1 MNDKLYTDDINLRE
15 IFSVLWKG
23 KYKIILIVS
32 LIVAAIFNNYKNKQ
46 VIFTATTEIHPIS
59 TNEELKY
66 LELNSYVAVY
76 LKKKENRDGIYK
88 NSKNLE
94 LIKGLVSNIDGLYL
108 LDLIAKKLKEKQVI
122 IDVIKKNNLIK
133 KEDYTSTDD
142 YENSVLKLAYSI
154 SILSGDN
161 GSYLIKFKTK
171 NKKQWVAF
179 LRSLEIYLNEQISIY
194 LNSVYK
200 KFVENEINL
209 KNYEIE
215 DLNQEILNATNSYKN
230 NIAIRLAFLKEDLE
244 IAKALNIENNTT
256 TIAVSKGTLTSTEL
270 SSRYYLRG
278 YQAIKKEIEIISSR
292 TDIKPFVAEL
302 GRLEEKKRDLM
313 SDRSI
318 DRLENVI
325 SNSINTNSSDFS
337 AGKILIM
344 GTSFKNNKMSLKK
357 SLVLSLLIGFMIA
370 IFYLFI
376 ENAIRKLI

>member
-1 MNDKLYTDDINLRE
+1 MNDKLNTDDINLRE

-108 LDLIAKKLKEKQVI
+108 LDLIVKKLKEKQVI

-230 NIAIRLAFLKEDLE
+230 NIAIRLASLKEDLE
-244 IAKALNIENNTT
+244 IAKALNIENDTT
-256 TIAVSKGTLTSTEL
+256 TIAAVSKGTLTPTEI
-270 SSRYYLRG
+270 SSLYYLRG
-278 YQAIKKEIEIISSR
+278 FQAIEKEIEIISSR
-292 TDIKPFVAEL
+292 TDIKPFVEEL
-302 GRLEEKKRDLM
+302 DRLEEKKRDLM

-325 SNSINTNSSDFS
+325 SNSIN
-337 AGKILIM
+337 
-344 GTSFKNNKMSLKK
+344 
-357 SLVLSLLIGFMIA
+357 
-370 IFYLFI
+370 
-376 ENAIRKLI
+376 